1 LPLDKL
7 TNSKYLF
14 FATEKGLVK
23 KVELSA
29 FANVRRSG
37 LIAIKIKDDD
47 KLIWAKPTS
56 GNDELMLI
64 TAKGQAI
71 RFKEKD
77 VRDMGRGAAG
87 VKGMRLKGKDIIVGM
102 GVIKIDKEKK
112 RNYQV
117 TTIMANGFGK
127 RTGLNL
133 YKVQGR
139 GGSGIRTAKVTDKT
153 GDITN
158 AFVVNFDTME
168 AKDLIVISEKGQ
180 VIRLPFKSISE
191 LGRDTQGVRIMR
203 FKEDKDG
210 VAGVTWA

>member
-1 LPLDKL
+1 MPLDKL